1 MGGAHGKGRA
11 SGMLVIFLDLG
22 GGLSERSLNNY
33 SLNSSD
39 NYLMLHYLSN
49 EAPTFKDIK
58 AK

>member
-33 SLNSSD
+33 SLSCTHVLCFMYKS
-39 NYLMLHYLSN
+39 
-49 EAPTFKDIK
+49 
-58 AK
+58 